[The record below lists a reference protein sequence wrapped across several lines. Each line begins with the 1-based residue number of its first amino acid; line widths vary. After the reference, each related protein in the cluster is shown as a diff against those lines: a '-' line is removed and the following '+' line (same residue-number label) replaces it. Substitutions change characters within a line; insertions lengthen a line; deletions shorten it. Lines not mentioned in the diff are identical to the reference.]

1 MIPHL
6 KQEDKKMRY
15 VVIEKDYINGEENK
29 FFETEDKI
37 EAQQLADS
45 KNSKRISSE
54 IQYIVVEE

>member
-1 MIPHL
+1 
-6 KQEDKKMRY
+6 MRY